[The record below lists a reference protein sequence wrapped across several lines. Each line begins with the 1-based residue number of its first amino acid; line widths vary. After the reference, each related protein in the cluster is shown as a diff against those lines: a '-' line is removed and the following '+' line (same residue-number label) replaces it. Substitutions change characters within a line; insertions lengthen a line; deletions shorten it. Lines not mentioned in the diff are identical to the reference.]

1 MKALNHY
8 LVYFI
13 SIIVLFSSCDIVE
26 EPFVITYEVS
36 DSCDAQTFVEN
47 SQIPKQKVLLEDY
60 TGHQCGNCPRAAEMA
75 HILKDSIYGDQLII
89 LTVHAGWFSRTSDD
103 YPTDYSTEVGN
114 DWDAFFGN
122 SAAGNPNGMINRI
135 NYPNG
140 HIYQHTQWSQKIE
153 EQLLSPPSI
162 EIKIHANF
170 NAAANL
176 ICIDTQTEILNQ
188 SNSDLSITV
197 VLIEDFLISKQ
208 TDYNTESGYVENYKH
223 NHVVRKSLNGPWGEI
238 LMQEDNESF
247 IINRFSTEIDSS
259 WNINNMSVVAFVS
272 NTSTYEVIQV
282 EETHISE

>member
-197 VLIEDFLISKQ
+197 VLIEDSLIALSNIILKLCIDIKYAKQLGENAFYYYQQFCTISNMVKGIQDAIEGTNFSK
-208 TDYNTESGYVENYKH
+208 
-223 NHVVRKSLNGPWGEI
+223 I
-238 LMQEDNESF
+238 DNQS
-247 IINRFSTEIDSS
+247 
-259 WNINNMSVVAFVS
+259 
-272 NTSTYEVIQV
+272 
-282 EETHISE
+282 